1 MVFLFK
7 YELHMHTSE
16 SSACGKSTVDEMI
29 RKYHSLGFSG
39 AVITNHFFHGNTR
52 IDRALPPEKFVE
64 EFCRPYFE
72 GQKTAKELDFDLLFG
87 IEENIGSGKEFLL
100 YGITPQFLYD
110 NTYLFAPEMN
120 TDPYREEMLAAYR
133 READRCGAVIAF
145 AHPYRDRAYIKD
157 PGFVPNPS
165 AFDAVEVFNLCN
177 RPEDNARA
185 AEVFSGSDKILI
197 AGSDL
202 HSTEFEAAAGV
213 AFPCRIRDEI
223 ALAKQLKSGNFELV
237 LPKI

>member
-1 MVFLFK
+1 MFK

-16 SSACGKSTVDEMI
+16 ASACGKNTVDEMI

-52 IDRALPPEKFVE
+52 IDRTLPPEEFVRQ
-64 EFCRPYFE
+64 FCAPFFE

-87 IEENIGSGKEFLL
+87 LEENYGSGKEFLV
-100 YGITPQFLYD
+100 YGITPQFLLEH
-110 NTYLFAPEMN
+110 TYLFAPEMN
-120 TDPYREEMLAAYR
+120 KPPYREEMLAAWR
-133 READRCGAVIAF
+133 READKCGAVIAF
-145 AHPYRDRAYIKD
+145 AHPYRDRPYIKD
-157 PGFVPNPS
+157 PGFVPDRS
-165 AFDAVEVFNLCN
+165 LFDAVEVFNLCN

-185 AEVFSGSDKILI
+185 AEEYENSDKILI

-202 HSTEFEAAAGV
+202 HHTDFDVASGV
-213 AFPCRIRDEI
+213 AFSHRVRDEI
-223 ALAKQLKSGNFELV
+223 ALATALKKGDFELV